1 MLVVMAADIV
11 LTLVG
16 QPSHYWNDPSTAQEY
31 NRLLAWGMRMGPTL
45 AIAGYACYMA
55 VAFALATYLSGRLAS
70 IVALTFVLAHF
81 AAGSGWVVYRFH
93 LGLSGLY
100 VFALAVSAAVVVS
113 ATGSREASQTH
124 ASGPAES
131 KRSD

>member
-1 MLVVMAADIV
+1 MLAVMAADIA

-16 QPSHYWNDPSTAQEY
+16 QPSHYWNQPSAAQEF
-31 NRLLAWGMRMGPTL
+31 NRLLAWGMRMGPTM
-45 AIAGYACYMA
+45 AIAGYVCYLA
-55 VAFALATYLSGRLAS
+55 GAFALATYLPGRLAS

-100 VFALAVSAAVVVS
+100 VYAFAVSAALVAL
-113 ATGSREASQTH
+113 ATESREPSKTH
-124 ASGPAES
+124 ASGP
-131 KRSD
+131 DGP